1 MDFSRRRFNHEVV
14 NPWKNFIY
22 FMVLFGLFYEI
33 PNTEENTVQ
42 LSSTA
47 EKIFN
52 RIDVTVKPL
61 SKLRYEIQFLR

>member
-1 MDFSRRRFNHEVV
+1 MNFGRRRFNHKVV
-14 NPWKNFIY
+14 NPWKIFIY
-22 FMVLFGLFYEI
+22 FMVLFGLFYKI
-33 PNTEENTVQ
+33 PNTEEKTVQ
-42 LSSTA
+42 FSSTA